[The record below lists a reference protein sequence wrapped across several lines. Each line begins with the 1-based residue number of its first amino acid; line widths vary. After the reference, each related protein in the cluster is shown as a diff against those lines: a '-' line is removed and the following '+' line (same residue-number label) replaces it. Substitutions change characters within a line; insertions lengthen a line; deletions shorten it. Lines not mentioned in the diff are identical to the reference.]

1 MMNDLGEALA
11 PHTGPSPLRF
21 GGREENMETAEASLS
36 RKGERTRQTLLDA
49 AEKLFAEKGFYG
61 VTVRAIAREAD
72 ADPALVA
79 YYFGGK
85 RELFDAVLLRRAER
99 LNQIRLDRLEQCER
113 DAGPDGPSVEEII
126 AAFTEPLLDRSA
138 NGGPGWKSYF
148 ALIGQVTNSPEWG
161 ADMMAKYFDPIVRR
175 FMESLRRA
183 LPDAPEE
190 ELFWSYHFLSGAL
203 VLTFAETGRIDS
215 LSDGMCRSTDLE
227 AVHKRLPL
235 FVAAGFR
242 RLCAERPS

>member
-1 MMNDLGEALA
+1 
-11 PHTGPSPLRF
+11 
-21 GGREENMETAEASLS
+21 METAEAGLS

-61 VTVRAIAREAD
+61 VTVRAIAREAE

-99 LNQIRLDRLEQCER
+99 LNQIRIDRLEQCER
-113 DAGPDGPSVEEII
+113 EAGPDGPNVEDII

-215 LSDGMCRSTDLE
+215 LSDGVCRSTDLE

-242 RLCAERPS
+242 RLCAERPNPTDTPNSKAAD

>member
-1 MMNDLGEALA
+1 MATADLR
-11 PHTGPSPLRF
+11 S
-21 GGREENMETAEASLS
+21 S
-36 RKGERTRQTLLDA
+36 RRGERTRQTLLDA

-99 LNQIRLDRLEQCER
+99 LNQIRIERLEACER
-113 DAGPDGPSVEEII
+113 EAGPGGPSVEDII
-126 AAFTEPLLDRSA
+126 AAFTEPLLDRSE

-148 ALIGQVTNSPEWG
+148 ALIGQITNSPEWG
-161 ADMMAKYFDPIVRR
+161 GAVMSKYFDPIVLR

-183 LPDAPEE
+183 LPGAPEE

-203 VLTFAETGRIDS
+203 VLTFAETGRVDS
-215 LSDGMCRSTDLE
+215 LSGGLCRSTDLS

-242 RLCAERPS
+242 RLCAERPDQTPKDPEAAQ

>member
-1 MMNDLGEALA
+1 MATADL
-11 PHTGPSPLRF
+11 HPSR
-21 GGREENMETAEASLS
+21 R
-36 RKGERTRQTLLDA
+36 GERTRQTLLDA

-99 LNQIRLDRLEQCER
+99 LNEIRIERLEACER
-113 DAGPDGPSVEEII
+113 EAGPDGPSVEDII
-126 AAFTEPLLDRSA
+126 EAFTEPLLDRSE

-148 ALIGQVTNSPEWG
+148 ALIGQITNSPEWG
-161 ADMMAKYFDPIVRR
+161 GVIMSKYFNPIAGR

-203 VLTFAETGRIDS
+203 VLTFAETGRIDA
-215 LSDGMCRSTDLE
+215 LSGGLCRSTDLA

-235 FVAAGFR
+235 FVGAGFR
-242 RLCAERPS
+242 RLCAERPDSDPKDNEAAE

>member
-1 MMNDLGEALA
+1 MATADLR
-11 PHTGPSPLRF
+11 S
-21 GGREENMETAEASLS
+21 S
-36 RKGERTRQTLLDA
+36 RRGERTRQTLLDA

-99 LNQIRLDRLEQCER
+99 LNQIRIERLEACER
-113 DAGPDGPSVEEII
+113 EAGPEGPSVEDII
-126 AAFTEPLLDRSA
+126 AAFTEPLLDRSE

-148 ALIGQVTNSPEWG
+148 ALIGQITNSPQWG
-161 ADMMAKYFDPIVRR
+161 AAVMSKYFDPIVLR
-175 FMESLRRA
+175 FMQSLRRA

-203 VLTFAETGRIDS
+203 VLTFAETGRVDS
-215 LSDGMCRSTDLE
+215 LSGGLCRSTDLA

-242 RLCAERPS
+242 RLCTERPNADSKDPKAAE

>member
-1 MMNDLGEALA
+1 VNKID
-11 PHTGPSPLRF
+11 T
-21 GGREENMETAEASLS
+21 SLS
-36 RKGERTRQTLLDA
+36 RKGERTRQGLLDG

-61 VTVRAIAREAD
+61 VTVRAIAKEAE
-72 ADPALVA
+72 ADPALVT

-99 LNQIRLDRLEQCER
+99 LNTIRLERREQCER
-113 DAGPDGPSVEEII
+113 EAGPEGPSVEDII
-126 AAFTEPLLDRSA
+126 AAFTEPLLERSA
-138 NGGPGWKSYF
+138 HGGPGWKSYF

-161 ADMMAKYFDPIVRR
+161 AEVMNKYFDPIVRR

-203 VLTFAETGRIDS
+203 VLTFADTGRIDS
-215 LSDGMCRSTDLE
+215 LSEGLCQSTDLE
-227 AVHKRLPL
+227 AVAKRLPL
-235 FVAAGFR
+235 FVGAGFR
-242 RLCAERPS
+242 RLTAETSQISSRSKSKAAE

>member
-1 MMNDLGEALA
+1 
-11 PHTGPSPLRF
+11 
-21 GGREENMETAEASLS
+21 MEFAEAGLS
-36 RKGERTRQTLLDA
+36 RKGERTRQTLLDS

-61 VTVRAIAREAD
+61 VTVRAIARDAD

-99 LNQIRLDRLEQCER
+99 LNQIRIDRLEKCER
-113 DAGPDGPSVEEII
+113 DAGPEGPGVEDII

-161 ADMMAKYFDPIVRR
+161 ADVMSKYFDPIVRR
-175 FMESLRRA
+175 FLEALRRA

-203 VLTFAETGRIDS
+203 VLTFAETGRIDA
-215 LSDGMCRSTDLE
+215 LSGELCKSADLE
-227 AVHKRLPL
+227 AVHRRLPL
-235 FVAAGFR
+235 FVGAGFR
-242 RLCAERPS
+242 RLCAEGRDTSSKPQPKAAE